1 MISEDSLP
9 TKSRS
14 LRAKSIAK
22 RLATEKNQSDGKQ
35 AGRKP
40 STNFKASAKRSSS
53 SSSKH
58 HTMSKYRRKVA
69 NAKERERMKLVSE
82 AFDKLSSVVPV
93 YKMMTSES
101 SSQNRSVSG
110 PLTPQQNPSQ
120 TPPPDLE
127 NKNPV
132 TKVSTLRCA
141 ISYINSLQRLI
152 EDANQGTLDPSL
164 YTLTDEDD
172 DLDED
177 EGNNLVHL
185 LSPVMMKCP

>member
-22 RLATEKNQSDGKQ
+22 RLATERNQSDGKQ

-40 STNFKASAKRSSS
+40 STTFKASAKRSSS

-93 YKMMTSES
+93 YKMMTSDDS
-101 SSQNRSVSG
+101 VLNRSSNNGG
-110 PLTPQQNPSQ
+110 PL
-120 TPPPDLE
+120 
-127 NKNPV
+127 
-132 TKVSTLRCA
+132 
-141 ISYINSLQRLI
+141 
-152 EDANQGTLDPSL
+152 
-164 YTLTDEDD
+164 
-172 DLDED
+172 
-177 EGNNLVHL
+177 
-185 LSPVMMKCP
+185 

>member
-35 AGRKP
+35 TGRKA

-82 AFDKLSSVVPV
+82 AFDKLSAVVPV
-93 YKMMTSES
+93 SKMLSRKS
-101 SSQNRSVSG
+101 SNIE
-110 PLTPQQNPSQ
+110 NNI
-120 TPPPDLE
+120 E

-141 ISYINSLQRLI
+141 I
-152 EDANQGTLDPSL
+152 
-164 YTLTDEDD
+164 
-172 DLDED
+172 
-177 EGNNLVHL
+177 
-185 LSPVMMKCP
+185 